1 LWEGPLIF
9 SMLIGKDQIVVGR
22 ATCTS
27 EKDLIFLTHRERP
40 DSDRSKSGTCHH
52 LCQSLMML
60 TSSHTAQFVKT
71 SSYVLFPHFG
81 FQKRKFTKHI
91 SFWSFPHV
99 RPSHIIPTY
108 DIYAFSATERGNY
121 TTTPKTSPHLAI
133 STISTIPTSILLH
146 HHSTFNYPLYI
157 SISLVYICIV
167 DHNRSLFLLICVTL
181 PPTGPFWCR
190 IGYKT

>member
-1 LWEGPLIF
+1 VGRTIDIFYTYRERPDGSGKDQWWWEGHKHLWEGPLIF

-108 DIYAFSATERGNY
+108 DIYAFFSHRAWELHHNTQNIAPFGNPHNINHSHLHSA
-121 TTTPKTSPHLAI
+121 SP
-133 STISTIPTSILLH
+133 LLH
-146 HHSTFNYPLYI
+146 IWL
-157 SISLVYICIV
+157 SLVY
-167 DHNRSLFLLICVTL
+167 
-181 PPTGPFWCR
+181 
-190 IGYKT
+190 K